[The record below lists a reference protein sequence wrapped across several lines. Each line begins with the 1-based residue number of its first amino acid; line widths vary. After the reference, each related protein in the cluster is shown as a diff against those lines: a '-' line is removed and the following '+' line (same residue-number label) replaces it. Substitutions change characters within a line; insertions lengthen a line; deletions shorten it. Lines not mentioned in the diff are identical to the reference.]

1 MIRITMPAALSTRVY
16 IAFYSLIILR
26 ITLRMLSYGKSF
38 RKQNRASLYAT
49 ILLVF
54 IGIGMQELL
63 IAAPAHAFALLCLS
77 TGRFSHQ

>member
-1 MIRITMPAALSTRVY
+1 
-16 IAFYSLIILR
+16 
-26 ITLRMLSYGKSF
+26 MLSYGKSF

-63 IAAPAHAFALLCLS
+63 IAAPTHAFAPLCLS

>member
-1 MIRITMPAALSTRVY
+1 MIRITMPAALSTRVD

-38 RKQNRASLYAT
+38 RKKNRASLYAT

-63 IAAPAHAFALLCLS
+63 IAAPTHAFALLCLS